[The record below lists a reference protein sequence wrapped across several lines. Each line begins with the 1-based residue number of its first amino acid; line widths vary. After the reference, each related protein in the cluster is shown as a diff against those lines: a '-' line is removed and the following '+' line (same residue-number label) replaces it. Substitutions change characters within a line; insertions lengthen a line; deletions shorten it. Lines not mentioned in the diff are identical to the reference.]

1 MCYLRANTL
10 ALELTSNMSEKIKVL
25 ITDDHALFRQGV
37 KAALSFRQDIEF
49 MGEAENGM
57 QLLNLLKFLK
67 PDVILLDI
75 QMPIMDGIATLPEV
89 KKILPEVK
97 VIMLTMHNEV
107 TLISKL
113 MSIGANSYLTKDSD
127 SDTIYQAIKSCFENE
142 FYFNEFTNRAML
154 SGLRTQQAAPNGLNG
169 EEADLSDKEI
179 HVLKLMCDEKS
190 TKEIAE
196 IVEISPR
203 TVEAIRDRL
212 KIKTGAKSTAGLI
225 LYAVKHGLIEA

>member
-1 MCYLRANTL
+1 
-10 ALELTSNMSEKIKVL
+10 MSEKIKVL

-37 KAALSFRQDIEF
+37 KTALSYRQDIEF

-57 QLLNLLKFLK
+57 QLLNLLKFLQ

-75 QMPIMDGIATLPEV
+75 QMPIMDGIATLPEIR
-89 KKILPEVK
+89 KIMPEVK

-113 MSIGANSYLTKDSD
+113 MGLGANSYLTKDSD
-127 SDTIYQAIKSCFENE
+127 SDTIYQAIKTCFENE

-154 SGLRTQQAAPNGLNG
+154 NGLRNQQTAPMANGP
-169 EEADLSDKEI
+169 EEAELSEKEI
-179 HVLKLMCDEKS
+179 QVLKLMCDEKS

-212 KIKTGAKSTAGLI
+212 KLKTGAKSTAGLI
-225 LYAVKHGLIEA
+225 LYAVKHGMIEA

>member
-1 MCYLRANTL
+1 
-10 ALELTSNMSEKIKVL
+10 MSEKIKVL

-37 KAALSFRQDIEF
+37 KSALSFRQDIEF

-89 KKILPEVK
+89 KKILPDVK

-113 MSIGANSYLTKDSD
+113 MGIGANSYLTKDSD

-154 SGLRTQQAAPNGLNG
+154 SGLRTQQAAPTGLNG

-179 HVLKLMCDEKS
+179 QVLKLMCDEKS

>member
-1 MCYLRANTL
+1 
-10 ALELTSNMSEKIKVL
+10 MSEKIKVI

-37 KAALSFRQDIEF
+37 KTALSFRQDIEF
-49 MGEAENGM
+49 LGEAENGM
-57 QLLNLLKFLK
+57 QLLNLLKFLQ

-89 KKILPEVK
+89 RKILPDVK

-107 TLISKL
+107 SLISKL

-127 SDTIYQAIKSCFENE
+127 SETIYEAIKTCVENE
-142 FYFNEFTNRAML
+142 FFFNEFTNRAML
-154 SGLRTQQAAPNGLNG
+154 SGLRTQQAPTNKLDEDA
-169 EEADLSDKEI
+169 ELSEKEI

>member
-1 MCYLRANTL
+1 
-10 ALELTSNMSEKIKVL
+10 MSEKIKVI

-37 KAALSFRQDIEF
+37 KAALSFRPDIEF
-49 MGEAENGM
+49 LGEAENGM
-57 QLLNLLKFLK
+57 QLLNLLKFLQ

-89 KKILPEVK
+89 RKILPDVK

-107 TLISKL
+107 SLISKL
-113 MSIGANSYLTKDSD
+113 MGIGANSYLTKDSD
-127 SDTIYQAIKSCFENE
+127 SDTIYEAIKTCYENE
-142 FYFNEFTNRAML
+142 FFFNEFTNRAML
-154 SGLRTQQAAPNGLNG
+154 SGLRTQQTAPTSKLD
-169 EEADLSDKEI
+169 EDAELSDKEI
-179 HVLKLMCDEKS
+179 HVLKLMCEEKS

>member
-1 MCYLRANTL
+1 
-10 ALELTSNMSEKIKVL
+10 MSEKIKVI

-37 KAALSFRQDIEF
+37 KTALSFRHDIEF
-49 MGEAENGM
+49 LGEAENGM
-57 QLLNLLKFLK
+57 QLLNLLKFLQ

-89 KKILPEVK
+89 RKILPDVK

-107 TLISKL
+107 SLISKL

-127 SDTIYQAIKSCFENE
+127 SETIYEAIKTCVENE
-142 FYFNEFTNRAML
+142 FFFNEFTNRAML
-154 SGLRTQQAAPNGLNG
+154 SGLRTQQAPTNKLDEDA
-169 EEADLSDKEI
+169 ELSEKEI